1 MKRPIRAVTLPA
13 LALGTMLS
21 SGCGPSSSNEEGVA
35 NTRAPGA
42 ENAPVYKSY
51 GEKVLHDTEEAN
63 KKRAAAKGAPKGNP
77 ATPKEQPA
85 TPKEPAET
93 PK

>member
-1 MKRPIRAVTLPA
+1 MNRQFRALTLPA
-13 LALGTMLS
+13 LALCFPLS
-21 SGCGPSSSNEEGVA
+21 SGCGSSTTNEEGIV

-51 GEKVLHDTEEAN
+51 GEKVLHDTEEVN
-63 KKRAAAKGAPKGNP
+63 KQRAAAKGAK
-77 ATPKEQPA
+77 AQPA
-85 TPKEPAET
+85 PTPTAPAEA